1 MSCLSS
7 LSIGSL
13 PIDRGAAAAGIA
25 AAESAKSA
33 IAGIG
38 AAEST
43 GTATAPGAG
52 RHHVTEDQCGQEAPA
67 PAAPVA
73 AGSAGGEEI
82 GQQADAAEDQG
93 PGNGLGGSAVD
104 TAGKLG
110 GEGDTLRLG
119 GGSAG
124 GDGERT
130 QLDFR

>member
-13 PIDRGAAAAGIA
+13 PIARGAAAAGIA
-25 AAESAKSA
+25 AAESAESA

-43 GTATAPGAG
+43 GTATAPGAA
-52 RHHVTEDQCGQEAPA
+52 RHHVTEERCGQDPAA

-73 AGSAGGEEI
+73 AGSAGAEEI

-104 TAGKLG
+104 TAGGRGGGGGRDRG
-110 GEGDTLRLG
+110 GEGGSDGFG
-119 GGSAG
+119 GGHEGLA
-124 GDGERT
+124 
-130 QLDFR
+130 

>member
-13 PIDRGAAAAGIA
+13 PIARGAAAAGIA

-43 GTATAPGAG
+43 GTATAPGAA
-52 RHHVTEDQCGQEAPA
+52 RHHITEDQCGQEAAA

-73 AGSAGGEEI
+73 AGSAGGKEI

-104 TAGKLG
+104 TAG
-110 GEGDTLRLG
+110 EG
-119 GGSAG
+119 GGG
-124 GDGERT
+124 GGPFCPGGGGGGGFGGGR
-130 QLDFR
+130 

>member
-13 PIDRGAAAAGIA
+13 PIAGGAAAAGIA
-25 AAESAKSA
+25 AAESAESA

-43 GTATAPGAG
+43 GTATAPGAA
-52 RHHVTEDQCGQEAPA
+52 RHHVTEDPGGQEPDP

-73 AGSAGGEEI
+73 AGSAGAEEI
-82 GQQADAAEDQG
+82 GQQADAAEDHG

-104 TAGKLG
+104 TAGEGGGG
-110 GEGDTLRLG
+110 GEGPRPGHGRPRGFPG
-119 GGSAG
+119 GP
-124 GDGERT
+124 
-130 QLDFR
+130 